1 MGGRLALAGQGAA
14 RCLADEWH
22 MAPTTRTL
30 EHRIVQ
36 PMSVRLLL
44 IVPRDHATRLGA
56 LAEEL
61 ADMPDCE
68 VIVDRRQNERRRT
81 DTTWQGEDRRRNNRR
96 SDRLERLDLRV
107 LFVH

>member
-1 MGGRLALAGQGAA
+1 
-14 RCLADEWH
+14 
-22 MAPTTRTL
+22 MATATWTL
-30 EHRIVQ
+30 EHRIAQ

-44 IVPRDHATRLGA
+44 IVPRNHAERLGT

-68 VIVDRRQNERRRT
+68 VIVDRRHSDRRST
-81 DTTWQGEDRRRNNRR
+81 NTAWQGEDRRRNDRR
-96 SDRLERLDLRV
+96 SDRLERPDLRV